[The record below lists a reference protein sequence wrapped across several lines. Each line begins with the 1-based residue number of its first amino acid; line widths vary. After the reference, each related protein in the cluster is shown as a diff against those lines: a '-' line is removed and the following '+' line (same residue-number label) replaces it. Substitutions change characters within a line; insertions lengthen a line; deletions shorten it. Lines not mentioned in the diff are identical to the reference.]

1 MVLLMNWLNGWRRD
15 LDGFLVRA
23 RRTSDPNDL
32 PSEVGLVEETAIAV
46 RNHTQARRI
55 DRGDFFDESISQ

>member
-1 MVLLMNWLNGWRRD
+1 MSGLMNWLNGWRRD

-23 RRTSDPNDL
+23 RRASDPAAL

-46 RNHTQARRI
+46 RSHTQARRI
-55 DRGDFFDESISQ
+55 DKGIFQ